1 VSKVEAGKQI
11 GLELGRGCCGSGFQD
26 LSGKDPDTAASLPPL
41 TLVEKL
47 SPGAGNR
54 SLGPSGPD
62 AVALRWDLDGTGS
75 RKHSEGGAPDRD
87 YLSLERLTSTPVDL
101 AAGSHTLRLE
111 YAGSDPA
118 RAALIDGFLLLPA
131 RISSTLVASDGHT
144 STLTYDIASGQLTFE
159 EH

>member
-1 VSKVEAGKQI
+1 M
-11 GLELGRGCCGSGFQD
+11 
-26 LSGKDPDTAASLPPL
+26 

-47 SPGAGNR
+47 SPGAGNQAI
-54 SLGPSGPD
+54 GPTGPD

-87 YLSLERLTSTPVDL
+87 YLSLDRLTSTPVDL

-118 RAALIDGFLLLPA
+118 RTALIDGFLLLPA
-131 RISSTLVASDGHT
+131 RMTKTLVAPDGHLLT
-144 STLTYDIASGQLTFE
+144 ITYDIESGKLTLE
-159 EH
+159 EK